1 MQFFQ
6 IGFMIFDSNIILL
19 FMETYDPL
27 SKGVIL
33 TSKFVIKSDLF
44 AINTNFVADP
54 ESTDFILK
62 DGFLQKLFQGWE
74 M

>member
-1 MQFFQ
+1 
-6 IGFMIFDSNIILL
+6 MIFDSNIILL

-33 TSKFVIKSDLF
+33 TSKFVSKSDLF

>member
-1 MQFFQ
+1 
-6 IGFMIFDSNIILL
+6 
-19 FMETYDPL
+19 MEAYDPL

-33 TSKFVIKSDLF
+33 TSKFTGKSNLF

-62 DGFLQKLFQGWE
+62 DGFLQNPFQGWE
-74 M
+74 I